1 MIVRELITQLGFEV
15 DENKLKAF
23 DAQINS
29 AKKGLGALADR
40 AMSIGRSMSLLVT
53 APVALAGAS
62 ALKTSAEFEKL
73 NSTFTMFL
81 GNAEEAKVLVK
92 NLTDF
97 AAQTPFQIGEVFKS
111 ASDLLNANFNKN
123 EIIPVLRAFGDIT
136 ASSSAPD
143 ALGRLIY
150 AVSQI
155 KGTGKLMQTEL
166 RQINEIG
173 IGAAFKEALS
183 AVTGFTPQQI
193 SEDVGRLGITSQQAE
208 QALMSLA
215 TNGGK
220 YMGNM
225 ERQSQ
230 TLGGQFSNLLD
241 EIKKLKLEFGD
252 LISDDAKTVIGFFK
266 NMINY
271 IRKINPELKK
281 MIVYFLI
288 FAAILGPVIILL
300 ASFVKS
306 ILAIKALSLFL
317 DLFSVSLSS
326 VLIKFGL
333 WAAVAAL
340 LALALHDVWAY
351 FNDPT
356 AETLTGKI
364 VENAKNAWKWFKM
377 WRTEL
382 KINFLSALDS
392 VWEYFSILGELISS
406 AFKDPLGTIKAL
418 YEGEFTAITDSIE
431 NKFKQSITNIFKLFF
446 QLFSSIAKLSN
457 FIGPGAIISGK
468 INDAATRFSSDLF
481 GTQTP
486 AQMLESFGRT
496 ENTVPNL
503 GVNPNFVGPQA
514 PTGPVSVNQNFNIN
528 VKETPASAE
537 DIARATKT
545 AVTQEIQKMA
555 RQIDRSLR
563 GSEVV

>member
-300 ASFVKS
+300 ASCVKS